1 MTLDKITYWNL
12 VKHHRDLAASYQL
25 LTEGLYAKDCNFNA
39 GAPVDHCA
47 GRDAIIE
54 RFWQPLVA
62 AFPDLERR
70 TDMLLGGQ
78 FKEGNWITTTGNFV
92 GHFQNDLYGLK
103 ASGRPHF
110 IRYGW
115 FDRID
120 GDQIVESYV
129 LLDLTR
135 LMIETNQWPLRP
147 QLSESW
153 SPAPATQDGIILHSA
168 DDAESEKSL
177 KLVEAMIA
185 GLMAYD
191 GKSLASMGMKRFWTP
206 QFQWYGP
213 GGIGSARGHADYER
227 AHQGPFL
234 KAFPDRVGGN
244 HKCRI
249 GEGAYVASTGWPS
262 INATHLGDN
271 WIGIPA
277 SGKRITQRIMDYW
290 RREGDML
297 VENWVFIDMVDLIA
311 QFEIDLLPNWERQR
325 P

>member
-1 MTLDKITYWNL
+1 MTLDKNTYWTL
-12 VKHHRDLAASYQL
+12 VNDHRELAASFPL
-25 LTEGLYAKDCNFNA
+25 LTERLYAKDCNFNA

-47 GRDAIIE
+47 GRDALIE
-54 RFWQPLVA
+54 RFWRPLLH

-70 TDMLLGGQ
+70 TDILLGGQ
-78 FKEGNWITTTGNFV
+78 FKDGDWMTTTGNFV
-92 GHFQNDLYGLK
+92 GHFQNDLCGLK

-115 FDRID
+115 FDRIE
-120 GDQIVESYV
+120 GDQVVESYV

-147 QLSESW
+147 QLGESW
-153 SPAPATQDGIILHSA
+153 SPAPASHDGIILHAA

-185 GLMAYD
+185 GLMSYD
-191 GKSLASMGMKRFWTP
+191 GQSLASMGMRRFWTP
-206 QFQWYGP
+206 QFHWYGP

-234 KAFPDRVGGN
+234 KAFPDRIGGN

-262 INATHLGDN
+262 INATHLGDD

-277 SGKRITQRIMDYW
+277 TGKRITQRIMDYW

-311 QFEIDLLPNWERQR
+311 QFGIDLLPGWERQSQ
-325 P
+325 

>member
-1 MTLDKITYWNL
+1 MALDKISYWN
-12 VKHHRDLAASYQL
+12 VVNGHRDLAESCHL
-25 LTEGLYAKDCNFNA
+25 LTDRLYAQDCNFNA
-39 GAPVDHCA
+39 GAPVDYCA
-47 GRDAIIE
+47 GRDAIME
-54 RFWQPLVA
+54 RFWQPLVR

-70 TDMLLGGQ
+70 TDIMLAGQ
-78 FKEGNWITTTGNFV
+78 FKDGQWITTTGNFV

-115 FDRID
+115 FDRIE
-120 GDQIVESYV
+120 GDQVVESYV

-147 QLSESW
+147 QLGESW
-153 SPAPATQDGIILHSA
+153 SPAPATQDGIILQSA
-168 DDAESEKSL
+168 DDAESDRSL

-185 GLMAYD
+185 GLMSYD
-191 GKSLASMGMKRFWTP
+191 GKSLASMGMRRFWTP
-206 QFQWYGP
+206 QFHWYGP
-213 GGIGSARGHADYER
+213 GGIGSARGHTDYER

-234 KAFPDRVGGN
+234 KAFPDRIGGN

-262 INATHLGDN
+262 INATHLGDD
-271 WIGIPA
+271 WIGIA
-277 SGKRITQRIMDYW
+277 ATGKRITQRIMDYW

-311 QFEIDLLPNWERQR
+311 QFGINLLPNWERQIA
-325 P
+325 